1 MRAFG
6 LNFFFLHIN
15 NFLMHKK
22 RILILLFC
30 LITVVCFSRGHINI
44 DSIFFNPTYFQLRL
58 DSLYLGQFRQA
69 LKGHEQENKQM
80 LATALPGLRSLTES
94 DITRQVSE
102 MNSVIHVGY
111 NTKVREFIDVLLF
124 KKPEASCLLL
134 TLANHYVPLFQ
145 SIFDKYSVPG
155 ELAYLPSVI
164 SAFNPGASSIYG
176 SSGIWNIMYIS
187 GKLYKLE
194 INSMVDERRNYE
206 KSTDAAARQF
216 KDFFAIYQ
224 DWTLALT
231 AYIVGSAVVNKAIRR
246 ANGKKDFWSLYPFLP
261 PETRD
266 YLPAYVAM
274 TYFVSYHDQLN
285 LKPLQADL
293 PFSTD
298 TVCIRKEL
306 HLRQVSKI
314 LDIPITILRELN
326 PQYKHDIL
334 PAGPK
339 ICILKLPVS
348 YGDKFRLH
356 KDSIFLYKD
365 SVIIA
370 SRQSTITF
378 PMSTYIQNEPR
389 MASGRSQ
396 VYHSVRLGETL
407 GAIAAKYH
415 VTVADIKSWN
425 HMKSNSLRVGQ
436 QLLLFS
442 AQKAGSHTTPQKK

>member
-1 MRAFG
+1 
-6 LNFFFLHIN
+6 
-15 NFLMHKK
+15 MHRTKP
-22 RILILLFC
+22 LIIFFC
-30 LITVVCFSRGHINI
+30 LLSVACFSHGHINI
-44 DSIFFNPTYFQLRL
+44 DSIFFNPSYFQLRL

-69 LKGHEQENKQM
+69 LKGHEQENNLM
-80 LATALPGLRSLTES
+80 LATALPRLRLLTEL
-94 DITRQVSE
+94 DITRQISE
-102 MNSVIHVGY
+102 MSSVIHVGY
-111 NTKVREFIDVLLF
+111 NPKVREFIDVLLF

-145 SIFDKYSVPG
+145 SIFDKYNVPH

-164 SAFNPGASSIYG
+164 SAFNPGASSMYG

-231 AYIVGSAVVNKAIRR
+231 AYIVGPAIVNKAIRR

-261 PETRD
+261 AETRD
-266 YLPAYVAM
+266 FLPAYVAM
-274 TYFVSYHDQLN
+274 TYFVSYHNQLN

-293 PFSTD
+293 PFATD
-298 TVCIRKEL
+298 TICVRKEL
-306 HLRQVSKI
+306 HLRQVSKV

-339 ICILKLPVS
+339 IYILKLPVS
-348 YGDKFRLH
+348 YGEKFRLH
-356 KDSIFLYKD
+356 KDSIFHFKD
-365 SVIIA
+365 AVIIA
-370 SRQSTITF
+370 SQQSTITF
-378 PMSTYIQNEPR
+378 PLASYTQSEPKTG
-389 MASGRSQ
+389 SGRNL
-396 VYHSVRLGETL
+396 VYHKVRSGETL
-407 GAIAAKYH
+407 GAVAAKYH
-415 VTVADIKSWN
+415 VTVAQIKSWN
-425 HMKSNSLRVGQ
+425 HMKSNSLGIGQ
-436 QLLLFS
+436 QLLLFP
-442 AQKAGSHTTPQKK
+442 AQKAGSHPSAKKK

>member
-6 LNFFFLHIN
+6 LNFVFLQIN
-15 NFLMHKK
+15 YSLMHKK
-22 RILILLFC
+22 RVFILL
-30 LITVVCFSRGHINI
+30 LLLSTVNCFSRGHINI

-69 LKGHEQENKQM
+69 LKGHEQENNQM

-111 NTKVREFIDVLLF
+111 NQKVREFIDVLLF

-134 TLANHYVPLFQ
+134 TLADHYVPLFQ
-145 SIFDKYSVPG
+145 SIFDQYNIPG

-164 SAFNPGASSIYG
+164 SAFNPAASSIYG

-231 AYIVGSAVVNKAIRR
+231 AYIVGPAIVNKAIRR

-274 TYFVSYHDQLN
+274 TYFVSYHNQLN

-378 PMSTYIQNEPR
+378 PMATYTQNEPR
-389 MASGRSQ
+389 TASGRSQ
-396 VYHSVRLGETL
+396 VYHSVRSGETL

-425 HMKSNSLRVGQ
+425 HLKSNSLRVGQ

-442 AQKAGSHTTPQKK
+442 AQKAGSHTAPKKK

>member
-1 MRAFG
+1 MRRTRA
-6 LNFFFLHIN
+6 
-15 NFLMHKK
+15 
-22 RILILLFC
+22 LIIFFC
-30 LITVVCFSRGHINI
+30 LLSVACFSRGHINI
-44 DSIFFNPTYFQLRL
+44 DSIFFNPSYFQLRL

-69 LKGHEQENKQM
+69 LKGHEQENNLM
-80 LATALPGLRSLTES
+80 LATALPGLRLLTEL
-94 DITRQVSE
+94 DITRQISE
-102 MNSVIHVGY
+102 MSSVIHVGY
-111 NTKVREFIDVLLF
+111 NPKVREFIDVLLF

-145 SIFDKYSVPG
+145 SIFDKYNVPH

-164 SAFNPGASSIYG
+164 SAFNPGASSMYG

-231 AYIVGSAVVNKAIRR
+231 AYIVGPAVVNKAIRR

-261 PETRD
+261 AETRD
-266 YLPAYVAM
+266 FLPAYVAM
-274 TYFVSYHDQLN
+274 TYFVSYHNQLN

-293 PFSTD
+293 PFATD
-298 TVCIRKEL
+298 TICVRKEL
-306 HLRQVSKI
+306 HLRQVSMV

-348 YGDKFRLH
+348 YGEKFRLY
-356 KDSIFLYKD
+356 KDSIFHFRD

-370 SRQSTITF
+370 SQQSIITF
-378 PMSTYIQNEPR
+378 PMASYTQYEPK
-389 MASGRSQ
+389 AVSGRNQ
-396 VYHSVRLGETL
+396 VYHTVRSGETL

-415 VTVADIKSWN
+415 VTVAEIKSWN
-425 HMKSNSLRVGQ
+425 HMKSTSLRVGQ
-436 QLLLFS
+436 QLLLFT
-442 AQKAGSHTTPQKK
+442 AQKAGSHPSAKKK

>member
-1 MRAFG
+1 
-6 LNFFFLHIN
+6 
-15 NFLMHKK
+15 MHRTKALV
-22 RILILLFC
+22 IFFC
-30 LITVVCFSRGHINI
+30 LLTLSCFSRGHINI
-44 DSIFFNPTYFQLRL
+44 DSIFFNPSYFQLKL

-69 LKGHEQENKQM
+69 LLAHEKENNLM

-94 DITRQVSE
+94 DITKQVSE
-102 MNSVIHVGY
+102 VNSVIHVGY
-111 NTKVREFIDVLLF
+111 NPKVREFIDILLF

-145 SIFDKYSVPG
+145 SIFDKYNVPH

-164 SAFNPGASSIYG
+164 SVFNPGASSMYG

-231 AYIVGSAVVNKAIRR
+231 AYVVGPAVVNKAIRR

-261 PETRD
+261 AETRD
-266 YLPAYVAM
+266 FLPAYAAM

-293 PFSTD
+293 PFGTD
-298 TVCIRKEL
+298 TICIRKEL
-306 HLRQVSKI
+306 HLRQVSKV

-339 ICILKLPVS
+339 SCILKLPVS
-348 YGDKFRLH
+348 YGEKFRLH
-356 KDSIFLYKD
+356 QDSIFLYKD
-365 SVIIA
+365 SVILA

-378 PMSTYIQNEPR
+378 PTAYYTQNEHR
-389 MASGRSQ
+389 IVSSKNQ
-396 VYHSVRLGETL
+396 VYHSVRSGETL
-407 GAIAAKYH
+407 GSISAKYH
-415 VTVADIKSWN
+415 VAVADIKSWN
-425 HMKSNSLRVGQ
+425 RLKSSSLRVGQ
-436 QLLLFS
+436 QLLLFP
-442 AQKAGSHTTPQKK
+442 AQKAQSNPSAKKK

>member
-1 MRAFG
+1 MR
-6 LNFFFLHIN
+6 
-15 NFLMHKK
+15 
-22 RILILLFC
+22 RTRTLIIFFC
-30 LITVVCFSRGHINI
+30 LLSVTCFSRGHINI
-44 DSIFFNPTYFQLRL
+44 DSIFFNPSYFQLRL

-69 LKGHEQENKQM
+69 LKGHELENNLM

-102 MNSVIHVGY
+102 MSSVIHVGY
-111 NTKVREFIDVLLF
+111 NPKVREFIDILLF

-145 SIFDKYSVPG
+145 SVFDKYNVPH

-164 SAFNPGASSIYG
+164 SAFNPGASSMYG

-231 AYIVGSAVVNKAIRR
+231 AFIVGPAVVNKAIRR

-261 PETRD
+261 AETRD
-266 YLPAYVAM
+266 FLPAYIAM
-274 TYFVSYHDQLN
+274 TYFVNYHNQLN

-293 PFSTD
+293 PFATD
-298 TVCIRKEL
+298 TICVRKEL
-306 HLRQVSKI
+306 HLRQVSKV

-348 YGDKFRLH
+348 YGEKFRLH
-356 KDSIFLYKD
+356 KDSIFQFRD

-370 SRQSTITF
+370 SRQSIITF
-378 PMSTYIQNEPR
+378 PMATYTQYEPK
-389 MASGRSQ
+389 AVSGRSQ
-396 VYHSVRLGETL
+396 VFHTVRSGETL
-407 GAIAAKYH
+407 GVIAAKYH
-415 VTVADIKSWN
+415 VTAAEIKSWN
-425 HMKSNSLRVGQ
+425 HIKSTSLRVGQ
-436 QLLLFS
+436 QLLLFT
-442 AQKAGSHTTPQKK
+442 AQKAGSHPSAKKK

>member
-1 MRAFG
+1 MRRTRA
-6 LNFFFLHIN
+6 
-15 NFLMHKK
+15 
-22 RILILLFC
+22 LIIFFC
-30 LITVVCFSRGHINI
+30 LLSVACFSRGHINI
-44 DSIFFNPTYFQLRL
+44 DSIFFNPSYFQLRL

-69 LKGHEQENKQM
+69 LKGHEQENNLM
-80 LATALPGLRSLTES
+80 LATALPGLRLLTEL
-94 DITRQVSE
+94 DITRQISE
-102 MNSVIHVGY
+102 MSSVIHVGY
-111 NTKVREFIDVLLF
+111 NPKVREFIDVLLF

-145 SIFDKYSVPG
+145 SVFDKYNVPH

-164 SAFNPGASSIYG
+164 SAFNPGASSMYG

-231 AYIVGSAVVNKAIRR
+231 AYIVGPAVVNKAIRR

-261 PETRD
+261 AETRD

-274 TYFVSYHDQLN
+274 TYFVSYHNQLN

-293 PFSTD
+293 PFATD
-298 TVCIRKEL
+298 TIWVRKEL
-306 HLRQVSKI
+306 HLRQVSKV

-348 YGDKFRLH
+348 YGEKFRLL
-356 KDSIFLYKD
+356 KDSIFHFKD
-365 SVIIA
+365 DMIIA
-370 SRQSTITF
+370 SRQSIITF
-378 PMSTYIQNEPR
+378 PMASFTQIEPK
-389 MASGRSQ
+389 AGSGKSQ
-396 VYHSVRLGETL
+396 VYHSVRSGETL
-407 GAIAAKYH
+407 GVIAAKYH
-415 VTVADIKSWN
+415 VTVAEIKSWN
-425 HMKSNSLRVGQ
+425 HMRSTSLKVGQ
-436 QLLLFS
+436 QLLLFT
-442 AQKAGSHTTPQKK
+442 AQKAGSHPSVKKK

>member
-1 MRAFG
+1 MMG
-6 LNFFFLHIN
+6 
-15 NFLMHKK
+15 KK
-22 RILILLFC
+22 QFLILL
-30 LITVVCFSRGHINI
+30 LTLLTLAGFSHGHINI
-44 DSIFFNPTYFQLRL
+44 DSIFFNPSYFQLRL
-58 DSLYLGQFRQA
+58 DSLYLAQFRQA
-69 LKGHEQENKQM
+69 LKGHEKENSQM
-80 LATALPGLRSLTES
+80 LASALPGLRSLTES
-94 DITRQVSE
+94 TITRQVGE

-111 NTKVREFIDVLLF
+111 NPKVREFIDVLLF

-145 SIFDKYSVPG
+145 SIFDKYDVPH

-164 SAFNPGASSIYG
+164 SAFNPASSSMYG
-176 SSGIWNIMYIS
+176 SSGIWNLMYIS

-231 AYIVGSAVVNKAIRR
+231 AYVVGPAVVNKAIRR

-261 PETRD
+261 AETRD

-274 TYFVSYHDQLN
+274 TYFVKYHQQLN

-298 TVCIRKEL
+298 TICVRKEL
-306 HLRQVSKI
+306 YLSQVSKV
-314 LDIPITILRELN
+314 LNIPITTLRELN

-348 YGDKFRLH
+348 YGDKFHLY
-356 KDSIFLYKD
+356 KDSIFHYQD
-365 SVIIA
+365 SAMIA
-370 SRQSTITF
+370 AHKAITF
-378 PMSTYIQNEPR
+378 PT
-389 MASGRSQ
+389 ASYSQGQTRPSSAKNQVIHTVRS
-396 VYHSVRLGETL
+396 GETL
-407 GAIAAKYH
+407 GMIAVKYH
-415 VTVADIKSWN
+415 VTIDQIKSRN
-425 HMKSNSLRVGQ
+425 HLKSGILKVGQ
-436 QLLLFS
+436 RLLLS
-442 AQKAGSHTTPQKK
+442 K

>member
-1 MRAFG
+1 
-6 LNFFFLHIN
+6 
-15 NFLMHKK
+15 MHRKK
-22 RILILLFC
+22 ILIIFLCLLS
-30 LITVVCFSRGHINI
+30 VASFSRGHINI
-44 DSIFFNPTYFQLRL
+44 DSLFFNPSYFQLRL

-69 LKGHEQENKQM
+69 LKGHEQENNLM
-80 LATALPGLRSLTES
+80 LATALPGLRSLTEL
-94 DITRQVSE
+94 DITRQISE
-102 MNSVIHVGY
+102 MSSVIHVGY
-111 NTKVREFIDVLLF
+111 NPKVREFIDVLLF

-145 SIFDKYSVPG
+145 SVFDKYNIPH

-164 SAFNPGASSIYG
+164 SAFNPGASSMYG

-231 AYIVGSAVVNKAIRR
+231 AYIVGPAVVNKAIRR

-261 PETRD
+261 AETRD

-274 TYFVSYHDQLN
+274 TYFVSYHNQLN
-285 LKPLQADL
+285 LKPLLADL
-293 PFSTD
+293 PFATD
-298 TVCIRKEL
+298 TIWVRKEL
-306 HLRQVSKI
+306 HLRQVSTV
-314 LDIPITILRELN
+314 LNIPIAILRELN

-356 KDSIFLYKD
+356 KDSIFQFKD

-378 PMSTYIQNEPR
+378 PMASYTPYEPK
-389 MASGRSQ
+389 ATSGRGQ
-396 VYHSVRLGETL
+396 VYHSVRSGETL
-407 GAIAAKYH
+407 GVIAAKYH
-415 VTVADIKSWN
+415 VTVTEIKSWN
-425 HMKSNSLRVGQ
+425 HMKSTSLKVGQ
-436 QLLLFS
+436 QLLLFT
-442 AQKAGSHTTPQKK
+442 AQKTGSQPSQKKR

>member
-1 MRAFG
+1 MRTFG
-6 LNFFFLHIN
+6 LNFVFLHIN
-15 NFLMHKK
+15 NSLMHKK
-22 RILILLFC
+22 RILLLLFFF
-30 LITVVCFSRGHINI
+30 LTVACFSRGHINI
-44 DSIFFNPTYFQLRL
+44 DSIFFNPSYFQLRL

-69 LKGHEQENKQM
+69 LKGHEQENNQM

-102 MNSVIHVGY
+102 MNSVIQVGY
-111 NTKVREFIDVLLF
+111 NPKVREFIDVLLF
-124 KKPEASCLLL
+124 KRPEASCLLL

-231 AYIVGSAVVNKAIRR
+231 AYIVSPAVLNKAIRR

-274 TYFVSYHDQLN
+274 TYFVSYHNQLN

-298 TVCIRKEL
+298 TVWVKKEL
-306 HLRQVSKI
+306 HLRQVSRV
-314 LDIPITILRELN
+314 LNIPINILRELN

-339 ICILKLPVS
+339 TCILKLPVS

-365 SVIIA
+365 SVILA
-370 SRQSTITF
+370 SRQSIITF
-378 PMSTYIQNEPR
+378 PLSSYTQNEPR
-389 MASGRSQ
+389 SGPGKNT
-396 VYHSVRLGETL
+396 VYHTVRSGETL
-407 GAIAAKYH
+407 GLIAAKYH

-425 HMKSNSLRVGQ
+425 HMKSTSLRIGQ

-442 AQKAGSHTTPQKK
+442 AQKAASHPSAKKK

>member
-1 MRAFG
+1 
-6 LNFFFLHIN
+6 
-15 NFLMHKK
+15 
-22 RILILLFC
+22 
-30 LITVVCFSRGHINI
+30 
-44 DSIFFNPTYFQLRL
+44 
-58 DSLYLGQFRQA
+58 
-69 LKGHEQENKQM
+69 
-80 LATALPGLRSLTES
+80 
-94 DITRQVSE
+94 
-102 MNSVIHVGY
+102 
-111 NTKVREFIDVLLF
+111 
-124 KKPEASCLLL
+124 
-134 TLANHYVPLFQ
+134 
-145 SIFDKYSVPG
+145 
-155 ELAYLPSVI
+155 
-164 SAFNPGASSIYG
+164 
-176 SSGIWNIMYIS
+176 
-187 GKLYKLE
+187 
-194 INSMVDERRNYE
+194 VDERRNYE

-266 YLPAYVAM
+266 YMPAYAAM
-274 TYFVSYHDQLN
+274 TYFVSYHNQLN

-314 LDIPITILRELN
+314 LNIPITILRELN

-348 YGDKFRLH
+348 YGDKFRLY

-378 PMSTYIQNEPR
+378 PMATYIQNEPR
-389 MASGRSQ
+389 KVSGRNQ
-396 VYHSVRLGETL
+396 VYHSVRSGETL

-415 VTVADIKSWN
+415 VTVADIKLWN
-425 HMKSNSLRVGQ
+425 HMKSNSLKVGQ

-442 AQKAGSHTTPQKK
+442 AQKPGSHNVPQKK

>member
-1 MRAFG
+1 MLRTKA
-6 LNFFFLHIN
+6 
-15 NFLMHKK
+15 
-22 RILILLFC
+22 LIIFFC
-30 LITVVCFSRGHINI
+30 LLTVAGFSRGHINI
-44 DSIFFNPTYFQLRL
+44 DSIFFNPSYFQLRL

-69 LKGHEQENKQM
+69 LKGHEQENNLM
-80 LATALPGLRSLTES
+80 LATALPGLRLLTEL
-94 DITRQVSE
+94 DINRQVNE
-102 MNSVIHVGY
+102 MSSVIHVGY
-111 NTKVREFIDVLLF
+111 NPKVREFIDVLLF

-145 SIFDKYSVPG
+145 SIFDKYNVPH

-164 SAFNPGASSIYG
+164 SAFNPGASSMYG

-206 KSTDAAARQF
+206 MSTDAAARQF

-231 AYIVGSAVVNKAIRR
+231 AYIVGPAVVNKAIRR

-261 PETRD
+261 AETRD
-266 YLPAYVAM
+266 FLPAYVAM
-274 TYFVSYHDQLN
+274 TYFVSYHNQLN

-293 PFSTD
+293 PFATD
-298 TVCIRKEL
+298 TIWIRKEL
-306 HLRQVSKI
+306 HLRQVSKV
-314 LDIPITILRELN
+314 LGIPITILRELN

-348 YGDKFRLH
+348 YGEQFRLH
-356 KDSIFLYKD
+356 KDSIFQFKD

-370 SRQSTITF
+370 SRQSIITF
-378 PMSTYIQNEPR
+378 PMASYTPYEPK
-389 MASGRSQ
+389 AGSGKSQ
-396 VYHSVRLGETL
+396 VYHTVRSGENLGV
-407 GAIAAKYH
+407 IAAKYH
-415 VTVADIKSWN
+415 ITVEEIKSWN
-425 HMKSNSLRVGQ
+425 HMKSTSLKVGQ
-436 QLLLFS
+436 QLLLFTS
-442 AQKAGSHTTPQKK
+442 QKAGSHPSQKKR